1 MRKFTLLFAFLLSL
15 VGMTQAQ
22 TVVTDLNNLSNGK
35 VYTLTGERGTLL
47 TFEGATMLYG
57 TFVGDKAGVAY
68 DASDPYQQFA
78 ILKSDKGN
86 QYLYN
91 VGTGKFV
98 LQSGNTNPL
107 SDVPTQ
113 TLEVAN
119 AASPVNSY
127 LWLLKV
133 NGNMINFSQ
142 GHNNAGMCA
151 NYNTEDPGNRFCITE
166 VGTFA
171 DEESVVT
178 RINEYETWKDSNAD
192 WTTTTAP
199 TLSTDDAPVYYSIK
213 NLRRSKFAAW
223 NSLGSPLKQTTDDT
237 EAGAVWYFVDAKAA
251 AGDVADGVIP
261 VYIKNAASGLALTN
275 ATSMNYAETGTIFY
289 LIKHTKEFEGYVICT
304 ASAISDNV
312 RDCWCDENG
321 DGRRVCYY
329 MGDDSGSIWAFVPTS
344 PGAVTSSKSKESALF
359 ESELA
364 SPKTAAIAEA
374 EALGSRDYYAYADA
388 DVTECVNAIN
398 AVTASTYEEFVTAK
412 TTTIPACVA
421 ALKAKTPTK
430 NVLAGGEYIKFHWQ
444 RDTHYYLTT
453 NATEATSEAAANAT
467 NLLGNQTA
475 TDARNI
481 WQVVANSDKTGFYLY
496 NPLSGKYVKHAA
508 GAQLTLVADPAE
520 ASVYTF
526 QAQNDYFWVTV
537 GAGDENTDYLTLNNN
552 GAAVGGK
559 AVDNDNRANW
569 YVEKPSDDEV
579 TTLENLLATLSELQA
594 QAIAAANTQIEG
606 LNTGREFYLY
616 DTAKMEALKT
626 TVAEKINAAT
636 IRAELAAAKTEVAT
650 LINDFINATDNR
662 TNPLA
667 AGAKVKFLN
676 KEVNTNY
683 MTTDANGATTSSEV
697 TTASVWELVANNEA
711 TGYYLYNNLSGKYL
725 KHAAQNG
732 GQATL
737 VAKTEATLYNVQPKG
752 AYVVMGEVVPT
763 SDRAYVHCDDPSNKI
778 TRYTEES
785 DRSLWTVTSATPEE
799 LTQLNTEIQTNITT
813 QLDAAVAAANAVVNP
828 YKALEYYKPQAAITT
843 YDAAIAAAKDGVDT
857 YDELAAALEA
867 ITAAQAAF
875 EAAVAADDVVLI
887 NTVEDGKQIKL
898 RNRMHSEYWMSA
910 IDGKVGMKS
919 ATDESSIWTL
929 KAAADGGFYLLNP
942 LTNKY
947 VKHIDEN
954 DAKFELVEGTENA
967 SVYYVHSS
975 GLYVTV
981 GRLAEQSKDTESR
994 EYLHGVNWDGSG
1006 LKTGQWVV
1014 RWNAVG
1020 EASQWTLA
1028 SVTEEEKDALN
1039 DAISAEASAQ
1049 WAAYKAEAQATVD
1062 AYKALPY
1069 FTATDAAVA
1078 AYNAAVANIG
1088 EVVTH
1093 FGVTNGKRTLDEAL
1107 NTFLAAD
1114 RSASNPVQDGDQIRL
1129 VNKQEPTFYMT
1140 TDANGVDAYA
1150 DNSEANYVSSTIWTA
1165 VGNSTD
1171 GYKLYNPLKNRYIV
1185 HPTGN
1190 GVQAALVEDAAQAT
1204 LYNIVPNG
1212 LYVNITLKEV
1222 GEEER
1227 PCLHYGTENHVTKFT
1242 ADNDRSL
1249 WGISKATDEEKTQ
1262 LSADI
1267 VAYVK
1272 ATITAAQEEALRKA
1286 NATDDFAYYA
1296 CSAENVAIAVEAI
1309 NAVSTEITTHE
1320 QLSAGLAA
1328 INAALETLYASE
1340 RTAGPADGDLIRFI
1354 NRYFTTHYLGY
1365 NSTGLA
1371 HYEPNTADDATENLP
1386 STTIW
1391 QLEKSET
1398 EGQFYLKNYLLDLYA
1413 CFETYNSNSQIVLRQ
1428 EKNHPVKLIQKE
1440 TIDGMW
1446 YFDIETQNTEV
1457 NGSYKSVHATNN
1469 GSTVQGHPDNYGSHW
1484 MITRATDEDLKSVNL
1499 TAQLSA
1505 LIDFILKP
1513 VIEEAKRYYY
1523 VDAEGQV
1530 VNNFVDDVKAGYYTY
1545 TGDGTWDTYKES
1557 YVNDINRC
1565 ISISENIGGTNS
1577 DQVHAAADVL
1587 RANIAKFS
1595 LNLPRTNGFFRL
1607 KCVYNDQYLQADA
1620 NRQTFALNEETG
1632 KASIFYLEAK
1642 GNGDDAN
1649 TSLGT
1654 LVSYDQG
1661 LYFTQGKSGGI
1672 YAKLQPIG
1680 TAGDTFSFTI
1690 PANNTFGSY
1699 NISSASG
1706 DNKRYLYGNAVERT
1720 EWQVIDGDSVE
1731 VKYYRAD
1738 NGDNA
1743 TVAIQGDTNNNGYN
1757 WILEEVEEI
1766 PVTINAYG
1774 YSTFFTP
1781 VALNIPE
1788 GVEAS
1793 ICTGIDENSDLVLQ
1807 KLEGMI
1813 LPYTAVIL
1821 KAEALAGQDVYFT
1834 PASASDVMPL
1844 LEDENY
1850 LHGGVYKTWRKP
1862 ECQNKNPEM
1871 TSATGTN
1878 ANLPYLEEAAD
1889 DKVYTLA
1896 KKNDKVA
1903 MYQYAGNK
1911 FTHFRAFL
1919 KLPAVVNAN
1928 LAAVLNFA
1936 EIEEPTGIEEAPAI
1950 SLEDAIIYDLSGRRV
1965 AEPGKGVYIVNGK
1978 KVYFK

>member
-15 VGMTQAQ
+15 MGVTQAQ
-22 TVVTDLNNLSNGK
+22 TVVTDLANLSNDK
-35 VYTLTGERGTLL
+35 LYVLSTGRGTLQ
-47 TFEGATMLYG
+47 
-57 TFVGDKAGVAY
+57 VNDAGNGLVAVETA
-68 DASDPYQQFA
+68 DNANPKQQFA
-78 ILKSDKGN
+78 VLKYSSDSY
-86 QYLYN
+86 YLYHPLTQKCVSAN
-91 VGTGKFV
+91 VLGKPSVVKDAAAVTFVAHEPGGTASGKFV
-98 LQSGNTNPL
+98 MKNGDNFYNMDNDRRLF
-107 SDVPTQ
+107 
-113 TLEVAN
+113 
-119 AASPVNSY
+119 
-127 LWLLKV
+127 V
-133 NGNMINFSQ
+133 NGWST
-142 GHNNAGMCA
+142 H
-151 NYNTEDPGNRFCITE
+151 DDGNGFTITE
-166 VGTFA
+166 VGDYGDA
-171 DEESVVT
+171 DKVEGLF
-178 RINEYETWKDSNAD
+178 D
-192 WTTTTAP
+192 WTATTAP
-199 TLSTDDAPVYYSIK
+199 QLSTAISPICYVIE
-213 NLRRSKFAAW
+213 NLRSNKFAAHT
-223 NSLGSPLKQTTDDT
+223 LIGSALKQTTDITD
-237 EAGAVWYFVDAKAA
+237 AGAMWYFVDATDA
-251 AGDVADGVIP
+251 VPDGVTLGEGVKA
-261 VYIKNAASGLALTN
+261 VYIRNLFSNLGLQSAVAAT
-275 ATSMNYAETGTIFY
+275 YADPGKIYY
-289 LIKHTKEFEGYVICT
+289 LIPHTVGDKSGFVISENTTVGVWT
-304 ASAISDNV
+304 AWNE
-312 RDCWCDENG
+312 RNG
-321 DGRRVCYY
+321 TDVCNYS
-329 MGDDSGSIWAFVPTS
+329 GDDAGSLWSFYPALSSVKTQAQSGIP
-344 PGAVTSSKSKESALF
+344 ALVG
-359 ESELA
+359 SNLQ
-364 SPKTAAIAEA
+364 SLKNSAIAEA
-374 EALGSRDYYAYADA
+374 EAEGARPYYACS
-388 DVTECVNAIN
+388 EENVNACLATIN
-398 AVTASTYEEFVTAK
+398 AQAATTYEEYVTAK
-412 TTTIPACVA
+412 SNITN
-421 ALKAKTPTK
+421 ALSTLRATERVKT
-430 NVLAGGEYIKFHWQ
+430 LQGGETIILENRNNPNNF
-444 RDTHYYLTT
+444 LTSD
-453 NATEATSEAAANAT
+453 AAEATATAAATLVNWGST
-467 NLLGNQTA
+467 KDVKSLWT
-475 TDARNI
+475 
-481 WQVVANSDKTGFYLY
+481 VVAVGDGTFKLCNA
-496 NPLSGKYVKHAA
+496 LSGKYIQHQASN
-508 GAQLTLVADPAE
+508 AQLTLTTAGEATAYEFTNQDLHYILLGAADSDTKGYHKYINWRDSNVISSWGNPNDKGNQWQVLQPSQELLNELASLQTPIETLKTAAKEEINSKTLAEINAGVEFYTITEEAFNTCKTEALALIEAATTHAELAE
-520 ASVYTF
+520 AKV
-526 QAQNDYFWVTV
+526 QAQQLFDNLWTVT
-537 GAGDENTDYLTLNNN
+537 N
-552 GAAVGGK
+552 
-559 AVDNDNRANW
+559 NRANA
-569 YVEKPSDDEV
+569 
-579 TTLENLLATLSELQA
+579 L
-594 QAIAAANTQIEG
+594 
-606 LNTGREFYLY
+606 
-616 DTAKMEALKT
+616 TAGT
-626 TVAEKINAAT
+626 
-636 IRAELAAAKTEVAT
+636 
-650 LINDFINATDNR
+650 
-662 TNPLA
+662 
-667 AGAKVKFLN
+667 KVKFLN
-676 KEVNTNY
+676 KLVNTNY

-725 KHAAQNG
+725 KHAAEDG

-752 AYVVMGEVVPT
+752 AYVVMGEVEPG
-763 SDRAYVHCDDPSNKI
+763 SNHSYVHCNNGTPFVTRWSDDD
-778 TRYTEES
+778 
-785 DRSLWTVTSATPEE
+785 DRSLWTVTSATDDEIS
-799 LTQLNTEIQTNITT
+799 QLNTEIQTNITT
-813 QLDAAVAAANAVVNP
+813 QLDAAVAAADAVVNP

-843 YDAAIAAAKDGVDT
+843 YDEDIAAAKDGVDT
-857 YDELAAALEA
+857 YEELAAALEA
-867 ITAAQAAF
+867 ITAAKAAF
-875 EAAVAADDVVLI
+875 ETAVAADNVVLI
-887 NTVEDGKQIKL
+887 NTVGDGTQIKL
-898 RNRMHSEYWMSA
+898 RNRLHSEYWMSA

-919 ATDESSIWTL
+919 ATDASSIWTL

-947 VKHIDEN
+947 VKHIDEDN
-954 DAKFELVEGTENA
+954 TKFELVEGIGEA
-967 SVYYVHSS
+967 SVYYVHPN

-981 GRLAEQSKDTESR
+981 GRSDEQSKATDSR
-994 EYLHGVNWDGSG
+994 DYLHGVNWNAN
-1006 LKTGQWVV
+1006 GQWVV

-1020 EASQWTLA
+1020 EASHWTLA
-1028 SVTEEEKDALN
+1028 SVTEDEKNALRA
-1039 DAISAEASAQ
+1039 AIEVEASAQ
-1049 WAAYKAEAQATVD
+1049 MEAYKAEAQATVD
-1062 AYKALPY
+1062 AYAALPY
-1069 FTATDAAVA
+1069 FTATEAAVT
-1078 AYNAAVANIG
+1078 AYNKAVAEIG
-1088 EVVTH
+1088 EVTTYL
-1093 FGVTNGKRTLDEAL
+1093 GLSNGKARVDEAL
-1107 NTFLAAD
+1107 NAFLATD

-1950 SLEDAIIYDLSGRRV
+1950 SLEDAVIYDLSGRRV

>member
-15 VGMTQAQ
+15 VGVTQAQ
-22 TVVTDLNNLSNGK
+22 TVVTDLANLSNGK

-47 TFEGATMLYG
+47 TFNGATMLYG
-57 TFVGDKAGVAY
+57 TFAGDKAGVAY
-68 DASDPYQQFA
+68 DANDPYQQFA
-78 ILKSDKGN
+78 ILKSALGDY
-86 QYLYN
+86 YLYN
-91 VGTGKFV
+91 VGTKKFIK
-98 LQSGNTNPL
+98 QSGKTNPL
-107 SDVPTQ
+107 SV
-113 TLEVAN
+113 
-119 AASPVNSY
+119 SPDHKLVISPAGSPNGNY

-133 NGNMINFSQ
+133 NGNMINFSE
-142 GHNNAGMCA
+142 GHNSAGMCA
-151 NYNTEDPGNRFCITE
+151 SYNTEDAGNRFCITE
-166 VGTFA
+166 VGTLDA
-171 DEESVVT
+171 AAQAEAEQ
-178 RINEYETWKDSNAD
+178 RIQPTVSTAEAPKYYAIKNIRHGSYVSAQLSSGNRLSLTTALQPEGFFYFTDASTAAVGELPEGAKAVYVHNLSTNKVLAGHTQNPWGDTGIVYYIVPAKSINTNNTNGYVLTKSATDFSGSSSWNDYQGSNTQVDSWNAD
-192 WTTTTAP
+192 DVGSVWQLDYRTADD
-199 TLSTDDAPVYYSIK
+199 LST
-213 NLRRSKFAAW
+213 
-223 NSLGSPLKQTTDDT
+223 T
-237 EAGAVWYFVDAKAA
+237 
-251 AGDVADGVIP
+251 
-261 VYIKNAASGLALTN
+261 LT
-275 ATSMNYAETGTIFY
+275 
-289 LIKHTKEFEGYVICT
+289 
-304 ASAISDNV
+304 
-312 RDCWCDENG
+312 
-321 DGRRVCYY
+321 
-329 MGDDSGSIWAFVPTS
+329 
-344 PGAVTSSKSKESALF
+344 SALN
-359 ESELA
+359 EL
-364 SPKTAAIAEA
+364 KTAAIAEA
-374 EALGSRDYYAYADA
+374 EAEGARPYYACS
-388 DVTECVNAIN
+388 EENVNACLDIIN
-398 AVTASTYEEFVTAK
+398 AQTATTYEEYVTAK
-412 TTTIPACVA
+412 TNITNAPSTLRATERIKP
-421 ALKAKTPTK
+421 LQ
-430 NVLAGGEYIKFHWQ
+430 GGETIIIHNRKNAQRYI
-444 RDTHYYLTT
+444 TT
-453 NATEATSEAAANAT
+453 NAAEESADTAVSLVKGKATVDTRSLWIVVAVENGKFKLCNALSRKYIQHQGDDNLALVNAENATAYAFINQENHWVLIDAGDVDYRHINIRDWNGAEGVAGWTDENDLGNHWEIIAPTSEQLARLVELQTPIETLKIAAQEEINSKTLEGINAGVEFYTITEEAFNACKLDALALIEAATTHAELDVAKVQAQQLFDNLWTAT
-467 NLLGNQTA
+467 N
-475 TDARNI
+475 
-481 WQVVANSDKTGFYLY
+481 
-496 NPLSGKYVKHAA
+496 
-508 GAQLTLVADPAE
+508 
-520 ASVYTF
+520 
-526 QAQNDYFWVTV
+526 
-537 GAGDENTDYLTLNNN
+537 
-552 GAAVGGK
+552 
-559 AVDNDNRANW
+559 NRANA
-569 YVEKPSDDEV
+569 
-579 TTLENLLATLSELQA
+579 L
-594 QAIAAANTQIEG
+594 
-606 LNTGREFYLY
+606 
-616 DTAKMEALKT
+616 TAGT
-626 TVAEKINAAT
+626 
-636 IRAELAAAKTEVAT
+636 
-650 LINDFINATDNR
+650 
-662 TNPLA
+662 
-667 AGAKVKFLN
+667 KVKFLN
-676 KEVNTNY
+676 KLVNTNY

-697 TTASVWELVANNEA
+697 TTASVWELVANDEA

-725 KHAAQNG
+725 KHAAEDG

-752 AYVVMGEVVPT
+752 VYVVMGEVVPT
-763 SDRAYVHCDDPSNKI
+763 SDRAYVHCDDPSYKI

-813 QLDAAVAAANAVVNP
+813 QLDAAVAAANAVVDP

-857 YDELAAALEA
+857 YDELAAALDA

-875 EAAVAADDVVLI
+875 EAAVAADDVELS
-887 NTVEDGKQIKL
+887 NTVGDGTRIKL
-898 RNRMHSEYWMSA
+898 RNRLHSEYWMSA

-919 ATDESSIWTL
+919 ATDASSIWTL

-947 VKHIDEN
+947 VKHIDGDN
-954 DAKFELVEGTENA
+954 TKFELVEGTENA

-994 EYLHGVNWDGSG
+994 EYLHGVNWDAN
-1006 LKTGQWVV
+1006 GQWVV

-1020 EASQWTLA
+1020 KASHWTLA
-1028 SVTEEEKDALN
+1028 SVADDEVDALN
-1039 DAISAEASAQ
+1039 NAIATEASAQ
-1049 WAAYKAEAQATVD
+1049 WEAYKAKAQETVD
-1062 AYKALPY
+1062 AYAALPY
-1069 FTATDAAVA
+1069 FTATEAAVT
-1078 AYNAAVANIG
+1078 AYEGAVTGIG
-1088 EVVTH
+1088 EVVTYL
-1093 FGVTNGKRTLDEAL
+1093 GLSNGKKMLDDAL
-1107 NTFLAAD
+1107 NAFLATD

-1129 VNKQEPTFYMT
+1129 VNKHAPTFYMT

-1150 DNSEANYVSSTIWTA
+1150 DNSETNYVSSTIWTA

-1204 LYNIVPNG
+1204 LYDIVPNG

-1222 GEEER
+1222 GEEGR
-1227 PCLHYGTENHVTKFT
+1227 PCLHFGTENHVTKFT
-1242 ADNDRSL
+1242 ASDARSL
-1249 WGISKATDEEKTQ
+1249 WGIFKATEAEKTQ
-1262 LSADI
+1262 LPADI
-1267 VAYVK
+1267 EAYVK
-1272 ATITAAQEEALRKA
+1272 ATITAAQEEALQNA
-1286 NATDDFAYYA
+1286 NAADDFAYYA
-1296 CSAENVAIAVEAI
+1296 CSAENVAIAVAAI

-1320 QLSAGLAA
+1320 QLSEGLAA
-1328 INAALETLYASE
+1328 INTALETLYASE
-1340 RTAGPADGDLIRFI
+1340 RTAGPAADDRIRFI

-1391 QLEKSET
+1391 ELEESEE
-1398 EGQFYLKNYLLDLYA
+1398 EGQFYLKNYLLGLYA

-1428 EKNHPVKLIQKE
+1428 EKNHPVKLMQKE

-1505 LIDFILKP
+1505 LIDFVLKP

-1545 TGDGTWDTYKES
+1545 TGDGSWDTYKET

-1577 DQVHAAADVL
+1577 DQVHAGAELL

-1950 SLEDAIIYDLSGRRV
+1950 SLEDAVIYDLSGRRV

>member
-78 ILKSDKGN
+78 ILKSALGDY
-86 QYLYN
+86 YLYN
-91 VGTGKFV
+91 VGTKKFIK
-98 LQSGNTNPL
+98 QSGNTNPL
-107 SDVPTQ
+107 SV
-113 TLEVAN
+113 
-119 AASPVNSY
+119 SPDHKLVISPAGSPEGNY
-127 LWLLKV
+127 QWLLKV
-133 NGNMINFSQ
+133 NGNMINFSY
-142 GHNNAGMCA
+142 GYNAAGMCA
-151 NYNTEDPGNRFCITE
+151 NYNTEDAGNRFCITE
-166 VGTFA
+166 VGTLDA
-171 DEESVVT
+171 AAQAEAEQWIQPTVS
-178 RINEYETWKDSNAD
+178 
-192 WTTTTAP
+192 TAG
-199 TLSTDDAPVYYSIK
+199 APKYYSIK
-213 NLRRSKFAAW
+213 NIRRGSYVSAQLSSDNRMSLTATLQPEGFFYFTDASTAAVGE
-223 NSLGSPLKQTTDDT
+223 LPEG
-237 EAGAVWYFVDAKAA
+237 AKAVYVHNFSTNKVL
-251 AGDVADGVIP
+251 AGHTQNPWGDTGI
-261 VYIKNAASGLALTN
+261 VYYIVPAKSINAS
-275 ATSMNYAETGTIFY
+275 
-289 LIKHTKEFEGYVICT
+289 TKTGYVLTKSATDFSEGSSWNNYQNGNTQVDSWNADDVGSVWQLDYRT
-304 ASAISDNV
+304 A
-312 RDCWCDENG
+312 
-321 DGRRVCYY
+321 
-329 MGDDSGSIWAFVPTS
+329 DDLST
-344 PGAVTSSKSKESALF
+344 TLTSALN
-359 ESELA
+359 EL
-364 SPKTAAIAEA
+364 KTAAIAEA
-374 EALGSRDYYAYADA
+374 EAEGARPYYACS
-388 DVTECVNAIN
+388 EENVNTCLATIN
-398 AVTASTYEEFVTAK
+398 AQTATTYEEYVTAK
-412 TTTIPACVA
+412 TNITT
-421 ALKAKTPTK
+421 ALSTLRATERIKP
-430 NVLAGGEYIKFHWQ
+430 LQGGETIILENRNHPNNF
-444 RDTHYYLTT
+444 LTSD
-453 NATEATSEAAANAT
+453 AAEATATAAAT
-467 NLLGNQTA
+467 LVKWGSTKDVKSLWT
-475 TDARNI
+475 
-481 WQVVANSDKTGFYLY
+481 VVAVGDGTFKLCNA
-496 NPLSGKYVKHAA
+496 LSGKYIQHQDNN
-508 GAQLTLVADPAE
+508 AQLKLTTAGEATAYEFTNQDLHYILLGAADSDTKGYYKYINWRDSNVISNWWQQDGHGNHWQVLQPSQELLNELASLQTPIDELKAAAKEEINNKTLEGINAGVEFYTITEEAFNACKTEALALIEAATTHAGLDVAK
-520 ASVYTF
+520 V
-526 QAQNDYFWVTV
+526 QAQQLF
-537 GAGDENTDYLTLNNN
+537 
-552 GAAVGGK
+552 
-559 AVDNDNRANW
+559 DNLWTATDNRANA
-569 YVEKPSDDEV
+569 
-579 TTLENLLATLSELQA
+579 L
-594 QAIAAANTQIEG
+594 
-606 LNTGREFYLY
+606 
-616 DTAKMEALKT
+616 TAGT
-626 TVAEKINAAT
+626 
-636 IRAELAAAKTEVAT
+636 
-650 LINDFINATDNR
+650 
-662 TNPLA
+662 
-667 AGAKVKFLN
+667 KVKFLN

-697 TTASVWELVANNEA
+697 TTASVWELVANDEA

-752 AYVVMGEVVPT
+752 VYVVMGEVVPT
-763 SDRAYVHCDDPSNKI
+763 SDRAYVHCDHPSNKI

-898 RNRMHSEYWMSA
+898 RNRMYSEYWMSA

-1950 SLEDAIIYDLSGRRV
+1950 SLEDAVIYDLSGRRV

>member
-569 YVEKPSDDEV
+569 YIEKPSDDEV

-606 LNTGREFYLY
+606 LNTGHEFYLY

-785 DRSLWTVTSATPEE
+785 DRSLWTVTSATDDEISQ
-799 LTQLNTEIQTNITT
+799 LTTDIQTNITT
-813 QLDAAVAAANAVVNP
+813 QLDAAVAAADAVVNP
-828 YKALEYYKPQAAITT
+828 YKALEFYKPQAAINT
-843 YDAAIAAAKDGVDT
+843 YDADIAAATEGVDT
-857 YDELAAALEA
+857 YEELAAALEA
-867 ITAAQAAF
+867 IAAAKTAF
-875 EAAVAADDVVLI
+875 ETAVAADDVELSNIVGDGTRIKLLNRQHNTYMSVSTANYTV
-887 NTVEDGKQIKL
+887 NTV
-898 RNRMHSEYWMSA
+898 
-910 IDGKVGMKS
+910 
-919 ATDESSIWTL
+919 
-929 KAAADGGFYLLNP
+929 AAADAGSVWTFKAAEGGGFYLLNP

-947 VKHIDEN
+947 VKHAGSDN
-954 DAKFELVEGTENA
+954 TRFSLVASTEEA
-967 SVYYVHSS
+967 SVYYVHPN

-981 GRLAEQSKDTESR
+981 GRLPELSKEESSR
-994 EYLHGVNWDGSG
+994 DYLHGVDWNA
-1006 LKTGQWVV
+1006 VV
-1014 RWNAVG
+1014 RWTATA
-1020 EASQWTLA
+1020 EASHWTLA
-1028 SVTEEEKDALN
+1028 SVTEDEVDALN
-1039 DAISAEASAQ
+1039 AAISVEASAQ
-1049 WAAYKAEAQATVD
+1049 WEAYKAKAQETVD
-1062 AYKALPY
+1062 AYAALPY
-1069 FTATDAAVA
+1069 FTATEAAVT
-1078 AYNAAVANIG
+1078 AYNNAVAEIG
-1088 EVVTH
+1088 EVVTYL
-1093 FGVTNGKRTLDEAL
+1093 GLSNGKAMLDEAL
-1107 NTFLAAD
+1107 NAFLATD
-1114 RSASNPVQDGDQIRL
+1114 RSASNNPFVNGARAKFVNRGNPTLWMTTNAQGVTADANVGLESHWVFVENDDQ
-1129 VNKQEPTFYMT
+1129 TGFYMYNESA
-1140 TDANGVDAYA
+1140 DKYVKHPAQNGQ
-1150 DNSEANYVSSTIWTA
+1150 
-1165 VGNSTD
+1165 
-1171 GYKLYNPLKNRYIV
+1171 
-1185 HPTGN
+1185 
-1190 GVQAALVEDAAQAT
+1190 QAALVAKAEASV
-1204 LYNIVPNG
+1204 YNVVPNG
-1212 LYVNITLKEV
+1212 LYVNVVVKTD
-1222 GEEER
+1222 EELSEN
-1227 PCLHYGTENHVTKFT
+1227 CLHYGSEGYVTRWLDSHNASQWNFEIVSDEDFLALAVDTLAKYKELALQKVEGATKSYYYAPTQGAADVAT
-1242 ADNDRSL
+1242 AAIEAVNVESSEITSYAVFKERWAAID
-1249 WGISKATDEEKTQ
+1249 AA
-1262 LSADI
+1262 LSAMYEDG
-1267 VAYVK
+1267 
-1272 ATITAAQEEALRKA
+1272 EENGREP
-1286 NATDDFAYYA
+1286 T
-1296 CSAENVAIAVEAI
+1296 
-1309 NAVSTEITTHE
+1309 
-1320 QLSAGLAA
+1320 
-1328 INAALETLYASE
+1328 
-1340 RTAGPADGDLIRFI
+1340 DGDRIRLR
-1354 NRYFTTHYLGY
+1354 NKVYPTHYLGA
-1365 NSTGLA
+1365 NHDGLS
-1371 HYEPNTADDATENLP
+1371 HYEVVEGEGGTAFNSVE
-1386 STTIW
+1386 STVW
-1391 QLEKSET
+1391 ELEKDENIP
-1398 EGQFYLKNYLLDLYA
+1398 GRFYLKNVMTLSYA
-1413 CFETYNSNSQIVLRQ
+1413 EHPFYDSWQVQLVQNKNEAHTDSLKLVPNRTTADGELCFVVFTNEGTASKNNALHAVL
-1428 EKNHPVKLIQKE
+1428 NNNAV
-1440 TIDGMW
+1440 
-1446 YFDIETQNTEV
+1446 V
-1457 NGSYKSVHATNN
+1457 NGARNADASMWIITEATF
-1469 GSTVQGHPDNYGSHW
+1469 
-1484 MITRATDEDLKSVNL
+1484 DEDSM
-1499 TAQLSA
+1499 TTYQAQA
-1505 LIDFILKP
+1505 YHEYVFVP
-1513 VIEEAKRYYY
+1513 TIERAKRYYFKNGEDVV
-1523 VDAEGQV
+1523 VDYI
-1530 VNNFVDDVKAGYYTY
+1530 DDVKAGYYSP
-1545 TGDGTWDTYKES
+1545 TGEDLQGLYDTTEEFEADFWEYISNAIALAEGAEEPGGGHQIEQAMMFVQALNAFMNTLQLNKP
-1557 YVNDINRC
+1557 NR
-1565 ISISENIGGTNS
+1565 
-1577 DQVHAAADVL
+1577 D
-1587 RANIAKFS
+1587 
-1595 LNLPRTNGFFRL
+1595 GFFRIRCVHNDMYMQSEKHDSSKL
-1607 KCVYNDQYLQADA
+1607 K
-1620 NRQTFALNEETG
+1620 LNAETG
-1632 KASIFYLEAK
+1632 MSSIFYLDTDESAD
-1642 GNGDDAN
+1642 GE
-1649 TSLGT
+1649 GT
-1654 LVSYDQG
+1654 LLSYKEG
-1661 LYFTQGKSGGI
+1661 YYFTQGTGTQGYSGI
-1672 YAKLQPIG
+1672 YALLKGIG
-1680 TAGDTFSFTI
+1680 EKGDMFRFDI
-1690 PANNTFGSY
+1690 PANKEFGSY
-1699 NISSASG
+1699 NISS
-1706 DNKRYLYGNAVERT
+1706 DNTQTQNGRRYLFGAAGSAE
-1720 EWQVIDGDSVE
+1720 GG
-1731 VKYYRAD
+1731 YRLD
-1738 NGDNA
+1738 NGGDA
-1743 TVAIQGDTNNNGYN
+1743 TIVHVATDLSGSTGYN
-1757 WILEEVEEI
+1757 WVLERVDSL
-1766 PVTINAYG
+1766 PVKINSYG
-1774 YSTFFTP
+1774 YATFYAP
-1781 VALNIPE
+1781 IALCAPE
-1788 GVEAS
+1788 GVEAQ
-1793 ICTGIDENSDLVLQ
+1793 ICTGWNEVTGDLTMETLAGG
-1807 KLEGMI
+1807 LIPAG
-1813 LPYTAVIL
+1813 TAVIL
-1821 KAEALAGQDVYFT
+1821 KAEEFAGQEVYFT
-1834 PASASDVMPL
+1834 EPAANDIMPL
-1844 LEDENY
+1844 LESENY

-1878 ANLPYLEEAAD
+1878 ANLPYLEEEVG

-1896 KKNDKVA
+1896 NRNGKVA

-1919 KLPAVVNAN
+1919 KVPAEVNAN
-1928 LAAVLNFA
+1928 LAAVLNFG